1 MGNPPDVAR
10 LPRMGGWRRPEDPA
24 QRKESAMP
32 RYIVERTFPDGLRI
46 PMTGEGAVAC
56 LGVVGR
62 NSDLGVTWI
71 HSYVSDDKKKTYCV
85 YDGPDPEAIRKA
97 AQRNGLPVDSINKV
111 SVLDPYFYV

>member
-1 MGNPPDVAR
+1 
-10 LPRMGGWRRPEDPA
+10 
-24 QRKESAMP
+24 MP
-32 RYIVERTFPDGLRI
+32 RYMVERTFPDGLRI
-46 PMTGEGAVAC
+46 PMTVEGAVAC

-62 NSDLGVTWI
+62 NADLGVTWI